1 MLRNRLYYS
10 IKPLVPAAL
19 RMNLRRRFALQ
30 QREKVGD
37 IWPIMPGS
45 ETPPKGWPGWPEGK
59 KFAFI
64 LTHDVEGLAGLQKC
78 RQLKELEKSL
88 GFRSSFNFIPQG
100 EYSTTAEFRQG
111 IADNGFEVAV
121 HDLYHNGKLFLSKG
135 EFSRNAPHINRHVR
149 EWGAKGFRSGFMLH
163 NLQWLHELDIEYDL
177 STFDTDPFEP
187 QPYGR
192 HTIFPFWVPRNEKLK
207 AETLKSEIPSVPSA
221 FGLDPDSLNPQPS
234 TLNHT
239 TTPPLQHSTTLAR
252 SGYVEMP
259 YTLPQDSTLFLLLG
273 ERQPDIWF
281 QKLDWVARHGGM
293 VLLDTHPDYMAFG
306 DSCLKGREYMV
317 DMYVRLLEYVRTKYA
332 GTYWHALPREVAQFV
347 RSSSIPSCASA
358 PYVSTGLR
366 RKPKPKIWVDL
377 DNTPHVPFFEPIL
390 HELQARGFP
399 LLVTARDAFQ
409 VCDLADKKGL
419 PYVKIGRH
427 YGKNRLMKGAG
438 LTYRAL
444 QLAPVVL
451 REKPLLAVSH
461 GARSQL
467 LLCNCLRL
475 PSVLIEDYEYCQ
487 FPPMMKPTWLMA
499 PDVIPDSSL
508 CVKNGHLRKY
518 PGIKEDVYAWKL
530 KPEEAP
536 LRQLGVAESDLVV
549 TVRPPATEAHYHNPE
564 SERLFEAF
572 MQRAC
577 QTPQV
582 KVVLLPRNKKQA
594 EAIRHLWPKWFE
606 KGQVVIPAAALDGL
620 NLIWHSD
627 LVVSGGGTMNREAA
641 ALGVPVYSIFRGS
654 IGAVDKYLQAEGRLV
669 LVESV
674 EDVAR
679 KIALVKRTRK
689 PLAEVTSK
697 QTLHHIVN
705 TIEQLAE
712 ECRP

>member
-10 IKPLVPAAL
+10 IKPLVPL
-19 RMNLRRRFALQ
+19 PIRFGIRRWFAVRKRRQ
-30 QREKVGD
+30 VDGA
-37 IWPIMPGS
+37 WPILPGS
-45 ETPPKGWPGWPEGK
+45 ELPPNGWPGWPEGK
-59 KFAFI
+59 RFALV
-64 LTHDVEGLAGLQKC
+64 LTHDVEGPSGRDKVTRLMK
-78 RQLKELEKSL
+78 LESQL
-88 GFRSSFNFIPQG
+88 GFRSSFNLIPEG
-100 EYSTTAEFRQG
+100 PYRIPREFREQ
-111 IADNGFEVAV
+111 IESDGFEVGV
-121 HDLYHNGKLFLSKG
+121 HDLYHDGKLFLSRN
-135 EFSRNAPHINRHVR
+135 EFNRRAVQINHYLKV
-149 EWGAKGFRSGFMLH
+149 WGAAGFRSGFMLH
-163 NLQWLHELDIEYDL
+163 NLDWVHQLDVQYDA

-187 QPYGR
+187 QPQGR
-192 HTIFPFWVPRNEKLK
+192 NTIFPFWVPRNEKLK
-207 AETLKSEIPSVPSA
+207 SEIPSVTSA
-221 FGLDPDSLNPQPS
+221 FGNDPG
-234 TLNHT
+234 TLNHC
-239 TTPPLQHSTTLAR
+239 TTPPLHHSSTPIR
-252 SGYVEMP
+252 SGYVELP
-259 YTLPQDSTLFLLLG
+259 YTLPQDSTLFLLLE
-273 ERQPDIWF
+273 ERHPDIWC
-281 QKLDWVARHGGM
+281 QKLDWIARHGGM
-293 VLLDTHPDYMAFG
+293 VLLDSHPDYMAIG
-306 DSCLKGREYMV
+306 ESTKKGREYPV
-317 DMYVRLLEYVRTKYA
+317 SMYTQFLEYVRSRYA
-332 GTYWHALPREVAQFV
+332 GAYWAALPREVARFV
-347 RSSSIPSCASA
+347 RGSRAAPPPPQRRAQISI
-358 PYVSTGLR
+358 STPCSR
-366 RKPKPKIWVDL
+366 RPKIWIDL
-377 DNTPHVPFFEPIL
+377 DNTPHVPFFEPVL
-390 HELQARGFP
+390 DELQARGFP
-399 LLVTARDAFQ
+399 VLVTARDAFQ

-419 PYVKIGRH
+419 PYIKIGRH

-438 LTYRAL
+438 LAYRAL

-530 KPEEAP
+530 KPEAAP

-594 EAIRHLWPKWFE
+594 EAIQHQWPKWFE
-606 KGQVVIPAAALDGL
+606 KGQVVIPSAALDGL

-669 LVESV
+669 LIESV

-679 KIALVKRTRK
+679 KINLARRSRK
-689 PLAEVTSK
+689 PLAEVTSGR
-697 QTLHHIVN
+697 TLQFIVN
-705 TIEQLAE
+705 AILELADQSAAL
-712 ECRP
+712 